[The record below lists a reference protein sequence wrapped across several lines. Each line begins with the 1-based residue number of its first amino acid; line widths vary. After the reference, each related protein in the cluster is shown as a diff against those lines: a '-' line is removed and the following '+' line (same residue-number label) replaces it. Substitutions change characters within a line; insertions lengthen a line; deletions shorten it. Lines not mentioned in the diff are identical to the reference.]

1 MITVFNC
8 DLEVLRDYWRESCP
22 ELRDESPLLKTVF
35 SVFSRLLVVEERFS
49 RLPDIR
55 IDSSMSPATH
65 RESHEGGFCPTLSYP
80 LFARPI
86 REGAKRALSRSARPG
101 SRVPGPGAMAG
112 ASSQGEL
119 DWGFSQV
126 FGERTPGEEVQDG
139 ACGRDRVESRRCG
152 GFYATRWET
161 RAPRERARSP
171 ETLATR
177 AARVSRTGRLRV
189 SDVATRRSRPPRRRR
204 ARRPRAP
211 PRTRDPLDVSVAT
224 SHRRLR

>member
-1 MITVFNC
+1 MLSTLFFRVFETTRRRGAIFETTRHTN
-8 DLEVLRDYWRESCP
+8 
-22 ELRDESPLLKTVF
+22 
-35 SVFSRLLVVEERFS
+35 RL
-49 RLPDIR
+49 
-55 IDSSMSPATH
+55 IDVIV
-65 RESHEGGFCPTLSYP
+65 ESHEGRFCPTLSYP
-80 LFARPI
+80 HFARPI

-177 AARVSRTGRLRV
+177 AARVSRTGRRRR
-189 SDVATRRSRPPRRRR
+189 DATLAFPATTPRAAAARPPSNARP
-204 ARRPRAP
+204 ARRFRRPFPPPIARNADVRLSRACSSFP
-211 PRTRDPLDVSVAT
+211 FASLFT
-224 SHRRLR
+224 

>member
-1 MITVFNC
+1 M
-8 DLEVLRDYWRESCP
+8 EVLRDYWRESCP

-86 REGAKRALSRSARPG
+86 REGAKRALSRSAGPG

-139 ACGRDRVESRRCG
+139 ACDVIVSSRADAVA
-152 GFYATRWET
+152 FTP
-161 RAPRERARSP
+161 RA
-171 ETLATR
+171 
-177 AARVSRTGRLRV
+177 G
-189 SDVATRRSRPPRRRR
+189 RR
-204 ARRPRAP
+204 ARRASAPARRRRSRRA
-211 PRTRDPLDVSVAT
+211 
-224 SHRRLR
+224 RRESRARGGCA